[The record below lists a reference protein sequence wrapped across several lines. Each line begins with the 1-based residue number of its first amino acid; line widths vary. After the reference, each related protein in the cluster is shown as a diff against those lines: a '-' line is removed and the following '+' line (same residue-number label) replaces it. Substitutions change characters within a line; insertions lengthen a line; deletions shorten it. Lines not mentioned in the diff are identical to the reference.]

1 MHDSTSTIGDE
12 PTESTLDAPV
22 SQAIRVIRRRWKLAV
37 TTLLLFTAA
46 GVAAVQFRPQ
56 QYEASAKLLVERT
69 GQHSVLDDQ
78 KASTEPRPDDDVQV
92 QSQMLR
98 RRSLVAQAI
107 IKGRLWESP
116 DLGGHAPPEPI
127 TEESVTAAGLVDAFL
142 GHLRIDTPE
151 SRWLLAV
158 SFQSTDPALAM
169 NAVNLLTRAH
179 VDGVQAAGTAD
190 SGDTMEWL
198 RERLEEQKAK
208 LAKSE
213 AVLQTFVEQRDALS
227 AVQDH
232 QNIVVQKLADL
243 NASLTKAKTER
254 IAKEAQFN
262 QFEAARQ
269 SPGALD
275 QLTVVLGNPVLQQLR
290 QEIAELTQKETAMA
304 QELGDRHP
312 ELIKLRTE
320 LAQAR
325 SRLSTELGQASD
337 AVGNDYRQ
345 ALAIEN
351 SLTEAL
357 NAQKS
362 EVLSLNRKTVDY
374 RALESQVTS
383 DRELYQ
389 RLLAQNQTRGIGG
402 PTPEQQVRLIEPA
415 VLPKEPI
422 GMNRRTALL
431 LVALGGLLLAAGA
444 PIAVEALD
452 PRLKTP
458 GEVKAKLKVA
468 CLTMIPREP
477 RANGEEPSLSSDPT
491 PFAEAFRRLRTTI
504 LLKSHAGPMRILV
517 TSAVPREGKSLT
529 AKNLAMA
536 LAETNQPVLLVDGD
550 MRRSRLHAAFDV
562 PRSPGLAELL
572 NGSRA
577 AEDLIRPTGFSN
589 LSLLTGGNPQ
599 NNTSQLLTSARL
611 ELLEAAQDGFA
622 FVVIDSPPVGPV
634 SDACSYARHVDQVV
648 FVVGADQSNAALVKQ
663 ALDTV
668 RETGARIMGAVL
680 NGVDLQHSAY
690 YYAPYYSSEYSSY
703 YQVSETTTNA

>member
-1 MHDSTSTIGDE
+1 MHQSSLIEDDSTG
-12 PTESTLDAPV
+12 STLDAPV
-22 SQAIRVIRRRWKLAV
+22 SHATRVIRRRWKLATV
-37 TTLLLFTAA
+37 TLLLFTAA
-46 GVAAVQFRPQ
+46 GTAAVQLRPY
-56 QYEASAKLLVERT
+56 QYEASAKLLVERND
-69 GQHSVLDDQ
+69 QNDVLDPQ
-78 KASTEPRPDDDVQV
+78 KATSEPRADDDVQV

-98 RRSLVAQAI
+98 RRSLVAQSI
-107 IKGRLWESP
+107 MKGRLWESP
-116 DLGGHAPPEPI
+116 DLGGRAPAEPV
-127 TEESVTAAGLVDAFL
+127 TEDSVNAAGLVDAFL
-142 GHLRIDTPE
+142 GRLRIETPE
-151 SRWLLAV
+151 SRWLMSV

-179 VDGVQAAGTAD
+179 VDQTQAVGTAD
-190 SGDTMEWL
+190 SGDTMVWL
-198 RERLEEQKAK
+198 RNRLEEQRAR

-213 AVLQTFVEQRDALS
+213 AALQTFVEQRDALS

-254 IAKEAQFN
+254 IAKEAQYA

-275 QLTVVLGNPVLQQLR
+275 ELTVVLGNPVLQQLR
-290 QEIAELTQKETAMA
+290 QEIAELSQKELTMS

-312 ELIKLRTE
+312 ELIKTRSE
-320 LAQAR
+320 LTQAK
-325 SRLSTELGQASD
+325 SRLSTELERASE

-345 ALAIEN
+345 AVAIEQ

-357 NAQKS
+357 NTQKG

-374 RALESQVTS
+374 RALEGQVVS

-389 RLLAQNQTRGIGG
+389 KLLAETQTRGIVG
-402 PTPEQQVRLIEPA
+402 PNAAQQVRLIEPA

-431 LVALGGLLLAAGA
+431 LVALGGILLAAGA
-444 PIAVEALD
+444 PLGVEALD

-458 GEVKAKLKVA
+458 NEVKAKLKVP
-468 CLTMIPREP
+468 CLTMVPRERLP
-477 RANGEEPSLSSDPT
+477 NGEEPQLSSDPT
-491 PFAEAFRRLRTTI
+491 AFAEAFRRLRTTI
-504 LLKSHAGPMRILV
+504 MLKPHSGPMRILV

-536 LAETNQPVLLVDGD
+536 LAETGQDVLLVDGD
-550 MRRSRLHAAFDV
+550 MRRSRLHTAFDV

-572 NGSRA
+572 NGSRPA
-577 AEDLIRPTGFSN
+577 DDAIRETQFSS
-589 LSLLTGGNPQ
+589 LYLLTGGTPQ
-599 NNTSQLLTSARL
+599 NNTSQLLTGARL
-611 ELLEAAQDGFA
+611 ELLEAVQHSFA

-634 SDACSYARHVDQVV
+634 SDACAYAHHVDYVV

-663 ALDTV
+663 ALDTI
-668 RETGARIMGAVL
+668 RETGVRVLGAVL
-680 NGVDLQHSAY
+680 NGVDLQRSAY
-690 YYAPYYSSEYSSY
+690 YYAPYYSNEYSSY
-703 YQVSETTTNA
+703 YQVSEPTTNA